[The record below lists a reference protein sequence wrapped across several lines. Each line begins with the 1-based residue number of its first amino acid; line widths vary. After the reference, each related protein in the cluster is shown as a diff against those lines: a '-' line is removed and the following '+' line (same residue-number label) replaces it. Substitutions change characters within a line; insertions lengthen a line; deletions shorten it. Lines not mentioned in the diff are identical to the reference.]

1 VALGNQGD
9 YKKPGTVLSAKKEQ
23 SQGTT
28 ETREMLND
36 TVLSQKLKKQLDEE
50 QGVVGEEGI
59 SHIRQAFVYCLFG
72 NS

>member
-1 VALGNQGD
+1 
-9 YKKPGTVLSAKKEQ
+9 
-23 SQGTT
+23 
-28 ETREMLND
+28 MLND